1 MKLVPS
7 RLRHLT
13 REAAGSSFALL
24 QGSQPVVSQRGAKAE
39 SVARERGRP
48 VEPDP
53 GNAGEG
59 KLLHHPFRMPAF
71 RERHFYDS

>member
-59 KLLHHPFRMPAF
+59 NISFRGALWILQSYALF
-71 RERHFYDS
+71 V